1 MPEPRTVL
9 VLHRGGGQ
17 LRGSEDALLTL
28 LEGIDRK
35 SFQPL
40 VLHSH
45 PVLSDPLRRMGIEAM
60 SWPFPELLLSP
71 SEARLPVFEY
81 LRSLRRMHALA
92 RSRRAELV
100 LCNGGGPCQLGVPVA
115 RRLKL
120 PLVCLLHHPAPHA
133 CHRAWLTRCADVL
146 VFASAFTAAHTRERT
161 GRDGV
166 VVPIGIDLRGH
177 FTPAP
182 RRDPSVR
189 AGMGIAPD
197 EVVFAQVGA
206 LVPEKEHALLLHAF
220 ARVVRT
226 LSTARLLVI
235 GEGPETATLR
245 TLAANLGLSSR
256 VTFTGRV
263 DDVAI
268 HLRHVVDVNVLASRE
283 EGLGLV
289 NLQASAC
296 AVPNVACDAT
306 GVREGVGHGRTGL
319 LFPAGD
325 AGALAAFMIRL
336 GGDPSLRRRMGEEGR
351 AFAVEHFSRETYCA
365 RMRAVLDDA
374 LRAHAARPAGI
385 PRRGRIV
392 ALREAGRA

>member
-9 VLHRGGGQ
+9 VLHRGGSQ
-17 LRGSEDALLTL
+17 IRGSEDALLTL
-28 LEGIDRK
+28 LGGIDRA
-35 SFQPL
+35 STRPI

-45 PVLSDPLRRMGIEAM
+45 PVLSEPLRRMGIEAM
-60 SWPFPELLLSP
+60 SWPFPELQLSTF
-71 SEARLPVFEY
+71 EVRLPVPAY
-81 LRSLRRMHALA
+81 LRSLWRVHALA
-92 RSRRAELV
+92 RSRRADLI

-115 RRLKL
+115 RRLGI

-133 CHRAWLTRCADVL
+133 YHRAWLTRFTDVL
-146 VFASAFTAAHTRERT
+146 VFASAFTAAHTRERI
-161 GRDGV
+161 GREGV
-166 VVPIGIDLRGH
+166 VVPIGVDVRGR

-189 AGMGIAPD
+189 AGMGIGTD
-197 EVVFAQVGA
+197 DIVFAQVGA

-220 ARVVRT
+220 ARVLRT
-226 LSTARLLVI
+226 LSAARLLVI
-235 GEGPETATLR
+235 GEGPEEATLR
-245 TLAANLGLSSR
+245 TLAESLGLSSR
-256 VTFTGRV
+256 VIFTGRV
-263 DDVAI
+263 EDVAI
-268 HLRHVVDVNVLASRE
+268 YLRHVVDVNVLASRE

-306 GVREGVGHGRTGL
+306 GVREAVGHGRTGL
-319 LFPAGD
+319 LFPPGD

-351 AFAVEHFSRETYCA
+351 TFVVEHFSRETYCA
-365 RMRAVLDDA
+365 RMRAVMDDA
-374 LRAHAARPAGI
+374 LRAHAARKV

-392 ALREAGRA
+392 TLREAGRA